1 MLLELEDVAVAT
13 ATWRCTAA
21 VPAIG
26 LTRNGVDAF
35 AREHGMAERR
45 RRDVAVAVSE
55 AVTNVVRHA
64 YPVGAAGSVRVDAAS
79 DGECL
84 SVRVSDQGEGGE
96 TSDSLGL
103 GLRLMDAIAD
113 RVEVGP
119 PLDGNGTVVD
129 MEFSL

>member
-1 MLLELEDVAVAT
+1 MPEQ
-13 ATWRCTAA
+13 
-21 VPAIG
+21 
-26 LTRNGVDAF
+26 
-35 AREHGMAERR
+35 R

-64 YPVGAAGSVRVDAAS
+64 YPSRVAGQVRVDAAS

-84 SVRVSDQGEGGE
+84 SVRVSDQGFGGE
-96 TSDSLGL
+96 TCDSLGL
-103 GLRLMDAIAD
+103 GLRLMRAIAD

-119 PLDGNGTVVD
+119 PMDGPGTVVD